1 MPLVPASV
9 RGKRQP
15 CNARLTACDQC
26 VKRAT
31 DALVPASVPASVL
44 ASVLV
49 QFGSLG
55 WLLVAAVVDY
65 LFLSLSNSFM
75 HVFFS

>member
-1 MPLVPASV
+1 MVNKVGYHSH
-9 RGKRQP
+9 
-15 CNARLTACDQC
+15 QC
-26 VKRAT
+26 LRSIPEFVDT
-31 DALVPASVPASVL
+31 TFWSNDGSCPTPSVPASVL

-55 WLLVAAVVDY
+55 WLLVAAVVVDY
-65 LFLSLSNSFM
+65 LFLSLSNSLM